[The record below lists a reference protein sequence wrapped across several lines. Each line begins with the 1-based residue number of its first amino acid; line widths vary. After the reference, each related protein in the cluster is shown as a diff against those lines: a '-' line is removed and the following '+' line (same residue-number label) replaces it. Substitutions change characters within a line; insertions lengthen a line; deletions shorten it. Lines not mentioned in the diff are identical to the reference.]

1 MTSTAQLDYDEQA
14 QFHQMQLDRQEM
26 IEEALHKLA
35 IGQGGERE
43 INLLA
48 AVTGVESPYQ
58 QRKGLK

>member
-1 MTSTAQLDYDEQA
+1 MMGYELEQDDQA
-14 QFHQMQLDRQEM
+14 QFHQMQLERREM

-48 AVTGVESPYQ
+48 DITGVDSPYQ
-58 QRKGLK
+58 HRKANA

>member
-1 MTSTAQLDYDEQA
+1 MDGYELEQDEQA
-14 QFHQMQLDRQEM
+14 QFHQMQLERREM

-48 AVTGVESPYQ
+48 DITGVDSPYQ
-58 QRKGLK
+58 QRKQ

>member
-48 AVTGVESPYQ
+48 DVAGVRSPYQ
-58 QRKGLK
+58 PRGKA

>member
-1 MTSTAQLDYDEQA
+1 MMGYELERDEQA
-14 QFHQMQLDRQEM
+14 QFHQMQLERREM

-48 AVTGVESPYQ
+48 DITGVDSPYQ
-58 QRKGLK
+58 QRKQ

>member
-1 MTSTAQLDYDEQA
+1 MMGYELDLDEQA

-48 AVTGVESPYQ
+48 DVAGVRSPYQ
-58 QRKGLK
+58 PRGITK